1 MPNRPNMSELELI
14 LTGKTERHIHWL
26 TQNVGIHHE
35 MLSAFEQL
43 TLAAKAAGFELC
55 IASGFRSFD
64 RQLAIWNNKFSGIT
78 AIKDKANQTLAIEKL
93 SEREKIHAIMLFSAL
108 PGASRHHWGCDIDVY
123 AKNLLPQDQALAL
136 EPWEYQSSGYFYP
149 LSVWLQEHAKS
160 FGFFLP
166 YDKFRGGVAQEPWHL
181 SYLPLSKE
189 YKKFYSEKLLAETLL
204 STDIQGKNE
213 LLHLLPEL
221 YQRYIINTAEA

>member
-1 MPNRPNMSELELI
+1 M
-14 LTGKTERHIHWL
+14 
-26 TQNVGIHHE
+26 
-35 MLSAFEQL
+35 
-43 TLAAKAAGFELC
+43 
-55 IASGFRSFD
+55 
-64 RQLAIWNNKFSGIT
+64 AIWNNKFSGIT
-78 AIKDKANQTLAIEKL
+78 AIKDKANQTLAIEQL

-189 YKKFYSEKLLAETLL
+189 YKKVYSEKLLAETLL
-204 STDIQGKNE
+204 NTDIQGKNE